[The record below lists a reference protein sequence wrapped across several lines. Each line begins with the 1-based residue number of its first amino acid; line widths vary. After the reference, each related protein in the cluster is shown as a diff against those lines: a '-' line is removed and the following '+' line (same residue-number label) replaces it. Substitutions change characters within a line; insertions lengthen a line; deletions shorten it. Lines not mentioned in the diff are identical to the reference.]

1 MKTQFEFINLT
12 NIKLFFVMIFF
23 VSCTRQQTSAIS
35 LYENSLR
42 YAEKEN
48 KNLIVLFGA
57 DWCPDCKALDRMLV
71 TQEIKSLIQKN
82 YIILKVDV
90 GRFDKNLDLD
100 EKLGHPIGKGIPAL
114 VILSPN
120 PLKIVASTEGGEFSN
135 ASQMSQDQVFAYLK
149 KFGTN

>member
-1 MKTQFEFINLT
+1 MN
-12 NIKLFFVMIFF
+12 
-23 VSCTRQQTSAIS
+23 SCAQKPTSIIS
-35 LYENSLR
+35 LYEDSLR

-71 TQEIKSLIQKN
+71 SPEIKSLIQKN

-114 VILSPN
+114 VILAPN

-135 ASQMSQDQVFAYLK
+135 ASRMSQDQVFAYLK

>member
-1 MKTQFEFINLT
+1 MKTDSFHVT
-12 NIKLFFVMIFF
+12 NIILFCTLIFA
-23 VSCTRQQTSAIS
+23 VSCAPKPTLIIS

-57 DWCPDCKALDRMLV
+57 DWCPDCKALDQMLV
-71 TQEIKSLIQKN
+71 TQEIKSLIQEN